1 MRRLLG
7 VEVEKTRKLLAVNW
21 TPFLYVGS
29 ASSISKETVRIALE
43 YLNLSLKIKDVVD
56 QIEHS
61 PIRAFRLCPISC
73 IQHPVIFFLTPY
85 PSELLPFLSH
95 TLSHE
100 VLHIKHAFFSKPKTP
115 YFVREAD
122 VPDWKR
128 AGYSAFSYEKHF
140 QDIID
145 LVGIENTHRL
155 VWDYCERIHDF
166 LVNKELLSFPEFAQ
180 VTRTWETSQS
190 NIEVSILRRDSTS
203 SCPSYECRIAMLD
216 LGMRLKLLE
225 INRQE
230 GILKEV
236 GQIPTGLNY
245 LSHLRK
251 ISELFS
257 DLRIPLELSRFKEF
271 VFALDQIVSLSK
283 AIITA

>member
-1 MRRLLG
+1 MRRLLRM
-7 VEVEKTRKLLAVNW
+7 EVEKTRKILAVNW

-29 ASSISKETVRIALE
+29 ASSISKEAVRIALE
-43 YLNLSLKIKDVVD
+43 YLNLPLKTKDVVD

-61 PIRAFRLCPISC
+61 SIKAFRLCPISC

-100 VLHIKHAFFSKPKTP
+100 VLHIRHAFFSKPKIP
-115 YFVREAD
+115 YFAREAD

-140 QDIID
+140 QDMISLI
-145 LVGIENTHRL
+145 GIENTYRV

-166 LVNKELLSFPEFAQ
+166 LVNKELLSFSEFAQ
-180 VTRTWETSQS
+180 VTRKWETSQS
-190 NIEVSILRRDSTS
+190 NIEVSILRCNSTL
-203 SCPSYECRIAMLD
+203 SCLSYGRRIAMLD

-225 INRQE
+225 MNKRE
-230 GILKEV
+230 EILKEI

-245 LSHLRK
+245 LSHLKK

-257 DLRIPLELSRFKEF
+257 DLHMPLELPRFKELI
-271 VFALDQIVSLSK
+271 VALDQIVSLSK
-283 AIITA
+283 AILAA